1 MSQNS
6 NKTFRSNTMCPAT
19 FSLGVLRRGGRGI
32 NRLCRDQL
40 VNNLDIRHVNK
51 ILPRNCKFTVYFII
65 ISSSLCVRFR
75 SMSFID
81 TANCSVFRGRVTL
94 QLA

>member
-19 FSLGVLRRGGRGI
+19 FSLGVLRRGVRGI

-40 VNNLDIRHVNK
+40 VNNLDIRHVIK

-81 TANCSVFRGRVTL
+81 TANFSVFRGRVTL

>member
-1 MSQNS
+1 M
-6 NKTFRSNTMCPAT
+6 RPAT

-65 ISSSLCVRFR
+65 IILVPFALDSVPWVSLTRRIVP
-75 SMSFID
+75 
-81 TANCSVFRGRVTL
+81 CSEVMLLFSL
-94 QLA
+94 PD